1 MAASSQS
8 CCRWL
13 STLLLPFPGEE
24 PPGLTLPGRVRSPL
38 GQLAATA
45 RAEVPGRTPRFKVG
59 QTPCR
64 HSCLSRPCSASLTS
78 FFLFLV
84 FSGPHPQP
92 YGSSQAELQLP
103 AQVLI
108 WGVGCNAAGSDGK
121 SLLGPVEGCDLDP
134 KYPGRLWTDTGREGQ
149 DRIAGAG

>member
-1 MAASSQS
+1 MENSHADVF
-8 CCRWL
+8 CVFVLFFC
-13 STLLLPFPGEE
+13 F
-24 PPGLTLPGRVRSPL
+24 
-38 GQLAATA
+38 LA
-45 RAEVPGRTPRFKVG
+45 
-59 QTPCR
+59 
-64 HSCLSRPCSASLTS
+64 H
-78 FFLFLV
+78 
-84 FSGPHPQP
+84 
-92 YGSSQAELQLP
+92 GSSQAELQLP